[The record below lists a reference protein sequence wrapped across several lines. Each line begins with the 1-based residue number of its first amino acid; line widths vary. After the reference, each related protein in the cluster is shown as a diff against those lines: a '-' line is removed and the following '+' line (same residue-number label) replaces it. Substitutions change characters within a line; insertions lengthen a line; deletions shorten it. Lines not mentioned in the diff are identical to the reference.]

1 VGGRP
6 RGAPLQSRFV
16 ILIDSSAW
24 IEFLRDTGSTACLR
38 VDELLGTDIAVCE
51 PVWMEIL
58 AGARDDRHLADLRKL
73 LARATLLATESIDF
87 EEAAGLYRICRRQG
101 ETPRKMIDCLIAA
114 IAIRS
119 NVPVLHADEDFEVL
133 ARYTVLMTDRG
144 RRP

>member
-6 RGAPLQSRFV
+6 RGAPGQPRFV

-24 IEFLRDTGSTACLR
+24 IEFLRDTGSTVCLR
-38 VDELLGTDIAVCE
+38 VDELLGMEISVCE

-58 AGARDDRHLADLRKL
+58 AGARDDRHLADLRRL
-73 LARATLLATESIDF
+73 LARATLLATESVDF
-87 EEAAGLYRICRRQG
+87 EEAAALYRVCRRQG

-119 NVPVLHADEDFEVL
+119 NVPVLHSDADFEVI
-133 ARYTVLMTDRG
+133 ARHTALRTDMNQ
-144 RRP
+144 RR